1 MISFVTRR
9 VISFIP
15 LLVIISVVSF
25 TLIELPPGDFLTTYI
40 HELEEQGTQLSELEI
55 ENLTAFYGLDKPVH
69 TRYLKWIS
77 NILLRGNFGWSFR
90 FGRPVSIV
98 IRERLATTILLSLTT
113 LLFTYLVA
121 VPIGVLSAVRQYS
134 LVDYLFTFI
143 GFVGLALP
151 NFLLALVLLWIAFK
165 YFGIGITG
173 LFSPEYVGAVWSIGK
188 IIDLLK
194 HIWVAV
200 IVIGT
205 AGMAGLIRVLRG
217 MLLDELNKQYVVTA
231 RAKGLTEMRLL
242 FKYPVRVSLNPIIS
256 GVGWLLPA
264 IISGA
269 TITSIVLNLP
279 TMGPI
284 LLTALMSQDMYL
296 AGSVVM
302 LLSVL
307 VLLGNLISDILLAW
321 IDPRIRFEAL
331 AR

>member
-1 MISFVTRR
+1 MISFVLRR

-15 LLVIISVVSF
+15 LLAIISVVSF

-77 NILLRGNFGWSFR
+77 NILLRGNLGWSFR

-113 LLFTYLVA
+113 LLFTYLAA

-165 YFGIGITG
+165 YFGIAITG

-217 MLLDELNKQYVVTA
+217 MLLDELSKQYVVTA

-242 FKYPVRVSLNPIIS
+242 FRYPVRVSLNPIIS
-256 GVGWLLPA
+256 GIGWLLPA

-331 AR
+331 AK

>member
-1 MISFVTRR
+1 MISFVIRR

-15 LLVIISVVSF
+15 LLAIISVVSF

-40 HELEEQGTQLSELEI
+40 HELEEQGTQLSEVEI

-77 NILLRGNFGWSFR
+77 NILLRGNLGWSFR

-113 LLFTYLVA
+113 LLFTYLAA

-165 YFGIGITG
+165 YFGIAITG

-217 MLLDELNKQYVVTA
+217 MLLDELSKQYVVTA

-242 FKYPVRVSLNPIIS
+242 FRYPVRVSLNPIIS
-256 GVGWLLPA
+256 GIGWLLPA

-331 AR
+331 AK

>member
-1 MISFVTRR
+1 M
-9 VISFIP
+9 
-15 LLVIISVVSF
+15 
-25 TLIELPPGDFLTTYI
+25 TTYI

-77 NILLRGNFGWSFR
+77 NILLRGNLGWSFR

-113 LLFTYLVA
+113 LLFTYLAA

-165 YFGIGITG
+165 YFGIAITG

-217 MLLDELNKQYVVTA
+217 MLLDELSKQYVVTA

-242 FKYPVRVSLNPIIS
+242 FRYPVRVSLNPIIS
-256 GVGWLLPA
+256 GIGWLLPA

-331 AR
+331 AK